1 MQYNSR
7 YNFLGMSDN
16 PTKKYSEQQLASA
29 EEAVNWGTKN
39 WQKKMLDQKLSF
51 FNITIHV

>member
-7 YNFLGMSDN
+7 YSFLDMSDN

-29 EEAVNWGTKN
+29 EEVVNWDTKN
-39 WQKKMLDQKLSF
+39 WQKKNVGSKTF
-51 FNITIHV
+51 IFYITIHV